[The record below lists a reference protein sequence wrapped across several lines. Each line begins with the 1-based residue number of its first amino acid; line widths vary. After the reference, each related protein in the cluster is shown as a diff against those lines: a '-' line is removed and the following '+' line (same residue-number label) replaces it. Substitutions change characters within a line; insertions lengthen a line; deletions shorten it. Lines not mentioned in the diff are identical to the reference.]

1 MPVTASQSSF
11 VLSCRQK
18 NDSFNQF
25 LRQRWEQ
32 RRGFDK
38 NSLAATVLKYIFQ
51 SYHFQYDGS
60 TVFER
65 CTKIFKQD
73 AKG

>member
-1 MPVTASQSSF
+1 MPVTASWSSF

-18 NDSFNQF
+18 NDSFNKF

-38 NSLAATVLKYIFQ
+38 NSLAATVLEYMSQK
-51 SYHFQYDGS
+51 YHFQYGGS
-60 TVFER
+60 AVLER
-65 CTKIFKQD
+65 
-73 AKG
+73 